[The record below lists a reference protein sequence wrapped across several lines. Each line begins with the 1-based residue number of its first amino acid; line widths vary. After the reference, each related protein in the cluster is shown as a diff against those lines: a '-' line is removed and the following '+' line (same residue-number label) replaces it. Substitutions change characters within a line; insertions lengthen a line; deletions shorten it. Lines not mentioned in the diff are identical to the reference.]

1 MNGVTS
7 LLIRAALLVV
17 ATMAGA
23 APAAAQEVVEYIHT
37 DALGSPVA
45 ITDATGNVIERRVYE
60 PYGAVVNRPLKDGP
74 GYTGHVSDSG
84 TGLSY
89 MQQRYYDGETGAFLS
104 VDPIASSVAAFGR
117 YAYALGNPY
126 RFLDPDGRQPKE
138 ARQAITGSKIKN
150 NGIAAGVRVAAIG
163 GALPSGFTKEN
174 AQARYDAMKGV
185 VDATKD
191 RMESI
196 PNANSD
202 NAAKLFSTVYQK
214 YSIRFGWEVSAE
226 IVMKNSGAFHLSDI
240 GISSRVRDG
249 DWLGATA
256 GRPLVGGIN
265 IHTHPALDGYK
276 RAYSPFSYWDVE
288 TYKTTNSI
296 NYVSDPSGVYRLNK
310 DGESEVVK

>member
-1 MNGVTS
+1 MNGITS

-74 GYTGHVSDSG
+74 GYTGHVADSG

>member
-1 MNGVTS
+1 
-7 LLIRAALLVV
+7 
-17 ATMAGA
+17 
-23 APAAAQEVVEYIHT
+23 
-37 DALGSPVA
+37 
-45 ITDATGNVIERRVYE
+45 
-60 PYGAVVNRPLKDGP
+60 
-74 GYTGHVSDSG
+74 
-84 TGLSY
+84 
-89 MQQRYYDGETGAFLS
+89 
-104 VDPIASSVAAFGR
+104 
-117 YAYALGNPY
+117 
-126 RFLDPDGRQPKE
+126 
-138 ARQAITGSKIKN
+138 
-150 NGIAAGVRVAAIG
+150 
-163 GALPSGFTKEN
+163 
-174 AQARYDAMKGV
+174 MKGV

-191 RMESI
+191 KMESI

-202 NAAKLFSTVYQK
+202 SAAKLFSKVYQK
-214 YSIRFGWEVSAE
+214 YSIRYGWEVSAE

>member
-1 MNGVTS
+1 MNGLS
-7 LLIRAALLVV
+7 LLLNRVVLALVV
-17 ATMAGA
+17 LAAGV

-45 ITDATGNVIERRVYE
+45 ITDANGQVIERTVYE
-60 PYGAVVNRPLKDGP
+60 PYGAVVNRPLTDGP
-74 GYTGHVSDSG
+74 GYTGHVTDSR

-89 MQQRYYDGETGAFLS
+89 MQQRYYDAEAGTFLS
-104 VDPIASSVAAFGR
+104 ADPIASSVAAFGR

-126 RFLDPDGRQPKE
+126 RYLDPDGRQPKD

-191 RMESI
+191 KMESI

-202 NAAKLFSTVYQK
+202 SAAKLFSKVYQK

-240 GISSRVRDG
+240 GVSAEVRRE
-249 DWLGATA
+249 DWLGGSA
-256 GRPLVGGIN
+256 GRPLPGGIN
-265 IHTHPALDGYK
+265 IHTHPVLDGFK
-276 RAYSPFSYWDVE
+276 TAYSPFSYGDI
-288 TYKTTNSI
+288 KTFSTSNST
-296 NYVSDPSGVYRLNK
+296 NYVSDPSGVYKMNSS
-310 DGESEVVK
+310 GESEMIK

>member
-1 MNGVTS
+1 MNGLCS
-7 LLIRAALLVV
+7 LLIRAVLTVV
-17 ATMAGA
+17 VLAACV
-23 APAAAQEVVEYIHT
+23 APAVAQEVVEYIHT

-45 ITDATGNVIERRVYE
+45 ITDASGNVIERTVYE
-60 PYGAVVNRPLKDGP
+60 PYGAVANRPLKDGP
-74 GYTGHVSDSG
+74 GYTGHVTDSG

-89 MQQRYYDGETGAFLS
+89 MQQRYYDVETGAFLS
-104 VDPIASSVAAFGR
+104 ADPIASSVAAFGR

-126 RFLDPDGRQPKE
+126 RFLDPDGRQPKD

-185 VDATKD
+185 VDATKVK
-191 RMESI
+191 MESI

-202 NAAKLFSTVYQK
+202 NAAKIFSKVYQK
-214 YSIRFGWEVSAE
+214 YSVRFGWEVSAE

-240 GISSRVRDG
+240 GISSQVRDV
-249 DWLGATA
+249 DWLGGTA

-265 IHTHPALDGYK
+265 IHTHPTLDGYN

-288 TYKTTNSI
+288 TYKKTNSI

-310 DGESEVVK
+310 DGVSEVVK

>member
-1 MNGVTS
+1 MNGINS

-17 ATMAGA
+17 TMLACI

-45 ITDATGNVIERRVYE
+45 ITDASGNVIERTVYE
-60 PYGAVVNRPLKDGP
+60 PYGGVVNRPWKDGP
-74 GYTGHVSDSG
+74 GYTGHVVDSG

-89 MQQRYYDGETGAFLS
+89 MQQRYYDVETGAFLS

-185 VDATKD
+185 VDATKGK
-191 RMESI
+191 MESI
-196 PNANSD
+196 ANANSD
-202 NAAKLFSTVYQK
+202 DAAKVFSQVYQK

-240 GISSRVRDG
+240 GISADVRRE
-249 DWLGATA
+249 DWLGGSA
-256 GRPLVGGIN
+256 GRPLLGGIN
-265 IHTHPALDGYK
+265 IHTHPVLDGFK
-276 RAYSPFSYWDVE
+276 TAYSPFSYGDIQ
-288 TYKTTNSI
+288 TFRTSKST
-296 NYVSDPSGVYRLNK
+296 NYVSDPSGVYKMNSS
-310 DGESEVVK
+310 GESEMIK